1 MKTEKQVALDIEIKN
16 IETIVNWD
24 FKDHNLN
31 TLQAERKSILKIKQL
46 LKEERKEQE
55 EYKKKVKEM
64 LCQK

>member
-24 FKDHNLN
+24 FKDHNLS